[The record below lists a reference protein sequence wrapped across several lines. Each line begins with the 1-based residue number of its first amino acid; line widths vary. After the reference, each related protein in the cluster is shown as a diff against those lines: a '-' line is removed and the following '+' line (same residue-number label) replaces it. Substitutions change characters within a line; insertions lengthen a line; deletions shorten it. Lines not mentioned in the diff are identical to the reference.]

1 MFKTM
6 VKTII
11 TIQKILE
18 INKLKSIYVS
28 YIVCEG
34 NASPLNV
41 NVYCCYSLQMQNRMP
56 NVNTSTQSMA
66 V

>member
-1 MFKTM
+1 MFKIM

-18 INKLKSIYVS
+18 INKLKSMYVS

-34 NASPLNV
+34 NALPPKCECIQLLFTTN
-41 NVYCCYSLQMQNRMP
+41 
-56 NVNTSTQSMA
+56 A
-66 V
+66 K